1 MKVVLFRSVDNLG
14 DAGQIVDVKDGY
26 FRNYLGPRG
35 YARLANRA
43 NLALMESRRK
53 KLEAI
58 VARER
63 SAAMNTKKT
72 IDGTELRFELRAND
86 RGQLFG
92 SITAGD
98 IAAKLQEL
106 KGFKVDRRTIEIS
119 ENIKHLGKFL
129 VKVRLYSGVYG
140 EITVYVDALLRPEEK
155 EALEAAA
162 EAKRKAEEKAAAAQA
177 EAGTEAAPAV
187 EEASTE
193 A

>member
-14 DAGQIVDVKDGY
+14 DAGQVVDVKDGY

-35 YARLANRA
+35 YARTANRA

-63 SAAMNTKKT
+63 ASAQDTKTK

-86 RGQLFG
+86 RGQTFG

-106 KGFKVDRRTIEIS
+106 KGFKVDRRTVEIS
-119 ENIKHLGKFL
+119 ENIKHLGKFA

-140 EITVYVDALLRPEEK
+140 EVTVYVDALLRPEEK

-162 EAKRKAEEKAAAAQA
+162 EAKRKAEEQAAAAKA
-177 EAGTEAAPAV
+177 EADSAPVAEDAPA
-187 EEASTE
+187 EA
-193 A
+193 